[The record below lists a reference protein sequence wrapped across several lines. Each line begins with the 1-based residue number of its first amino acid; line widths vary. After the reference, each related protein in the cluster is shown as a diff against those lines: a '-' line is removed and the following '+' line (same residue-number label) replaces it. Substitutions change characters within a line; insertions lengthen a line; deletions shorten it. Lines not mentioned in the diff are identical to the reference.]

1 MESFDNRFT
10 SQVDF
15 KLENVLVSLHFL
27 KTMGLGPFG
36 ASAPLF
42 LRNGELLGHSPIH
55 NALACGSGIINIS
68 VNTTVPWAFY
78 KSR

>member
-15 KLENVLVSLHFL
+15 KLENVLVSLHSF

-36 ASAPLF
+36 ASTPLY
-42 LRNGELLGHSPIH
+42 LRNGELKFHENRLR
-55 NALACGSGIINIS
+55 NNFMRML
-68 VNTTVPWAFY
+68 
-78 KSR
+78 